1 RRSKTNNRQ
10 GPHPRKKGNSSA
22 PTRRRRQRAPTR
34 WPVPSTRPSGRPR
47 RRPRSS
53 SGPVPRSGG
62 RRQMA
67 RARRRHRGEPGG
79 RRPQGA
85 LKGQLGN
92 PSRGSH
98 TGSGQARWHCGRSG
112 GTRSRSTFSSRLH
125 HLSVWWVPLSVISS
139 RSLYQQSGVRGV
151 NWNLLFLTNLQIK
164 EVTDFFCPEISRW
177 TPQALV
183 AIQEAAEYHL
193 VDVFERANHCAIHAK
208 RVTVMQKDIQLA
220 RRIGGRR
227 LW

>member
-1 RRSKTNNRQ
+1 RTTRRSKTNNRQ

-85 LKGQLGN
+85 LKVRPSLRFSVFRRVFRAISVLFGGGWGGGLIFFLLPSLLRTFLGN
-92 PSRGSH
+92 AS
-98 TGSGQARWHCGRSG
+98 RSG
-112 GTRSRSTFSSRLH
+112 CSSSLALGRAGSAVSSLPCSRF
-125 HLSVWWVPLSVISS
+125 
-139 RSLYQQSGVRGV
+139 
-151 NWNLLFLTNLQIK
+151 
-164 EVTDFFCPEISRW
+164 
-177 TPQALV
+177 
-183 AIQEAAEYHL
+183 
-193 VDVFERANHCAIHAK
+193 
-208 RVTVMQKDIQLA
+208 
-220 RRIGGRR
+220 
-227 LW
+227 